1 MKPILYN
8 NNETSFT
15 SFGLGVLSDCLS
27 CIVTEK
33 LNGKYECEF
42 SYPITGKMYNEI
54 VPDRIIKV
62 KPNETS
68 NLQLFRIYRNAKPIN
83 GIVKFYAQHISYDLA
98 TIIVK
103 PLGDWLNMTPTAM
116 LGTIF
121 NTNNSVF
128 SHSFTAYSDV
138 SGTKNFVS
146 NSPKSIRKWLGN
158 SEGSILNLFQGEY
171 EFDNFT
177 VKLWTARGSDKG
189 VTIYYGKNLTNFEI
203 DMNIQSTNTGIYPYA
218 IDSEGNITLLTEK
231 IITTDT
237 FSNYAEPRVI
247 PLDLSDKFEGGEITE
262 TGLRNVANAYITANK
277 IDSIYQNFK
286 INFVQL
292 WKSDEYKNFTA
303 LEQADIGDTVT
314 VRYFK
319 LGISAK
325 SKIIKTV
332 YNSLTEQYDSIE
344 LGTPKIT

>member
-1 MKPILYN
+1 MIPVLMPANTDPSMLSYN
-8 NNETSFT
+8 
-15 SFGLGVLSDCLS
+15 GLGFLRDCVA
-27 CIVTEK
+27 CKVTEE
-33 LNGKYECEF
+33 LNKIYEAELTIPYE
-42 SYPITGKMYNEI
+42 SIHGTEI
-54 VPDRIIKV
+54 EPDMCLKIKAG
-62 KPNETS
+62 ETQGI
-68 NLQLFRIYRNAKPIN
+68 QLFRIYR
-83 GIVKFYAQHISYDLA
+83 IVKPLNGMMKIYAQHISYDLSVNPIIPFNVTSVSA
-98 TIIVK
+98 QTALNALSSHCYYSHNFTFTTNKTTINSLSFSVPQTARK
-103 PLGDWLNMTPTAM
+103 VLG
-116 LGTIF
+116 G
-121 NTNNSVF
+121 VQ
-128 SHSFTAYSDV
+128 
-138 SGTKNFVS
+138 
-146 NSPKSIRKWLGN
+146 
-158 SEGSILNLFQGEY
+158 GSILDNFGGEY